1 MTLSAWIMLG
11 VTWGIVLF
19 FTGKF
24 FLMAIRKSPSGEG
37 GE

>member
-11 VTWGIVLF
+11 LTWGIVLF
-19 FTGKF
+19 FAGKF
-24 FLMAIRKSPSGEG
+24 FLMALRTPPAGED

>member
-11 VTWGIVLF
+11 LTWGIVLF

-24 FLMAIRKSPSGEG
+24 FLMALRKPSSGSG